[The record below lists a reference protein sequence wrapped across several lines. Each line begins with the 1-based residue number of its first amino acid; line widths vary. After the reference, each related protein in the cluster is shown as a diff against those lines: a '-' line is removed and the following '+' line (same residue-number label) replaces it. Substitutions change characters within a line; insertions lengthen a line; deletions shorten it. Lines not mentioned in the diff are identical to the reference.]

1 MAFRTWGRLLLT
13 ALGVSVLAG
22 AGQLGVAY
30 GFGIVRLT
38 GAFTGTTVNQW
49 PAQLVWV
56 GWFAANA
63 AVAGA
68 VLTGRLARR
77 DTPAASTGRQL
88 AIGGAAALGATAVA
102 PLCMQPARAAEL
114 ISVDPVWAVGICAIL
129 GAVIGAGAAVAVLF
143 RPELGWN
150 MAAVAGAVWVLALIS
165 VLPSL
170 GSAGP
175 LPTVR
180 LGVLE
185 PNWLDDAAAQRLA
198 LLLLPVV
205 ALLAGAAT
213 AGMARWRGQVPLVSG
228 LTGVAGPVL
237 VAFAYLTAG
246 PGDAVDRYQT
256 TPYYGALIAIL
267 AGALGAA
274 AAALLR
280 WPVGARTADPQAI
293 EPTDILRPLPA
304 GPPLPGTEA
313 ATSTDPVDDHRDTG
327 PTADAAP
334 TGGQLADT
342 GPGPR
347 ATDDTATVRTVP
359 AHWDWPATTAS
370 GQHGPVPADATRPE
384 QAPRQ
389 VGRRQRTYTTPDV
402 PKADAP
408 TQDALRTSGQPDRAT
423 NPPAP
428 ASWLTDPTGEF
439 TAGRQSTPS
448 SRDGDTPTVSASTAA
463 ASTAATSVAETST
476 VPAGDTGAV
485 GPTPDA
491 SADDLTGRDVP
502 GSDHTTTGDRV
513 APVTGT
519 PVTGSTSTPVTGSTS
534 TPIAGSTSTP
544 VTGSTSTPV
553 AGSASTPIAGDGP
566 AEAPAPKPRRT
577 RKPKSTPAGSGTIEG
592 ATPAGRELAATEATS
607 GDTPKAT
614 SGGTPK
620 ASTPDWHS
628 PTAGADLPAPVDSD
642 PNVADGTAHAATE
655 AAADDAAAPAAE
667 STSGPVATAAAETTT
682 DRAAGAGST
691 GRRTAGAGS
700 AADRT
705 AGAGTASGRTTPA
718 AGTTGGGTAP
728 AAESAGGRTRRPA
741 RSGKA
746 TDVTG
751 ADAAGPVDQ
760 GAPLPG
766 QDAASGQENQ
776 TDGKDPQGQ
785 TVGTAGESR
794 RDGATSTEPEATTVG
809 VGDPEP
815 AEKFSTGHAEPS
827 TTEGDGRASLFG
839 EATADGPATDRWTP
853 AAPAWPVT
861 SAWTTAPATGTADSD
876 SSASDAPVV
885 ADESDWTPRFR
896 HRAPL
901 PDLSRASTWD
911 AFNTT
916 RRAPD
921 RTASTPDQSAS
932 TPDLSAPT
940 DPTASTTD
948 QGSPTAATL
957 GGAGS
962 RDRAASTTGQDYS
975 TPDQATGTTGQA
987 IGTTGQAIGTP
998 DRGNSTTGRDNS
1010 TTGRVAGRRGR
1021 LADATG
1027 APTPAGP
1034 VVPPSAGPGIP
1045 EQGGA
1050 TGTADRDA
1058 TATAD
1063 RGTSGTDRGTSATA
1077 DTGGPDGDGGPESDA
1092 RRARSTST
1100 DDAEQPSRR
1109 GRLGGLFRRNRARTD
1124 EEKRPAADAAEPL
1137 PTQDEEFVDWVAGLG
1152 KPIADNEPEQE
1163 NGRRSLRSTGRHHR
1177 D

>member
-77 DTPAASTGRQL
+77 DTPPASIGRQL

-150 MAAVAGAVWVLALIS
+150 MAAVAGAVWLLAFIS

-170 GSAGP
+170 GTAGP

-213 AGMARWRGQVPLVSG
+213 AGLARWRGQVPLISG
-228 LTGVAGPVL
+228 VTGVAGPVL

-293 EPTDILRPLPA
+293 QPTDILRPLPA
-304 GPPLPGTEA
+304 GPPLPGAEA
-313 ATSTDPVDDHRDTG
+313 ARSTGPVDDHGDTE
-327 PTADAAP
+327 PAADAAP
-334 TGGQLADT
+334 TGGHLTKT

-347 ATDDTATVRTVP
+347 AADDTATVRTVP

-370 GQHGPVPADATRPE
+370 GQHGAVPTDATPPG
-384 QAPRQ
+384 QAPRP
-389 VGRRQRTYTTPDV
+389 VGRRQHADTTPD
-402 PKADAP
+402 AP
-408 TQDALRTSGQPDRAT
+408 TAGTPPRDALHTGRQHDRAT

-439 TAGRQSTPS
+439 TAGRQSAPS
-448 SRDGDTPTVSASTAA
+448 SRDADPIGPADPTPTVP
-463 ASTAATSVAETST
+463 ASTAATSTAA
-476 VPAGDTGAV
+476 AGDTGAVGTGAV

-491 SADDLTGRDVP
+491 SADDPTG
-502 GSDHTTTGDRV
+502 STTTTTAGGDKRDSDRTTTSDPTTPV
-513 APVTGT
+513 TTAPGTTAPGTPATVTPVTGT
-519 PVTGSTSTPVTGSTS
+519 TAPGTPSAGDAA
-534 TPIAGSTSTP
+534 TP
-544 VTGSTSTPV
+544 
-553 AGSASTPIAGDGP
+553 SASSEGEGAAD
-566 AEAPAPKPRRT
+566 APAPKPRRT
-577 RKPKSTPAGSGTIEG
+577 RKPKSTPADVTPGT
-592 ATPAGRELAATEATS
+592 
-607 GDTPKAT
+607 
-614 SGGTPK
+614 
-620 ASTPDWHS
+620 
-628 PTAGADLPAPVDSD
+628 TAE
-642 PNVADGTAHAATE
+642 H
-655 AAADDAAAPAAE
+655 
-667 STSGPVATAAAETTT
+667 TAAA
-682 DRAAGAGST
+682 AGST
-691 GRRTAGAGS
+691 A
-700 AADRT
+700 
-705 AGAGTASGRTTPA
+705 
-718 AGTTGGGTAP
+718 
-728 AAESAGGRTRRPA
+728 GRTRRPA

-746 TDVTG
+746 TDLTG
-751 ADAAGPVDQ
+751 TDSAGPVDQ
-760 GAPLPG
+760 DAPLPG
-766 QDAASGQENQ
+766 QDAPLPDRHTEPGQDTEPGQANQ
-776 TDGKDPQGQ
+776 TGGKDPQEQ
-785 TVGTAGESR
+785 TVGTGGESR
-794 RDGATSTEPEATTVG
+794 RDGAASTEPAVTTTP
-809 VGDPEP
+809 VGDPAPVEGSGTGR
-815 AEKFSTGHAEPS
+815 AERSAAES
-827 TTEGDGRASLFG
+827 DGGASLFG
-839 EATADGPATDRWTP
+839 EATADGPGTAGWAPT
-853 AAPAWPVT
+853 APAWPVT
-861 SAWTTAPATGTADSD
+861 SAWTTGSATGAADPEPSG
-876 SSASDAPVV
+876 SDAPVP
-885 ADESDWTPRFR
+885 AEESTDWTPRFR

-916 RRAPD
+916 RRAAASD
-921 RTASTPDQSAS
+921 RTASTPDQGS
-932 TPDLSAPT
+932 PT
-940 DPTASTTD
+940 DPTASTPNQD
-948 QGSPTAATL
+948 SPTAATL
-957 GGAGS
+957 DGGWS
-962 RDRAASTTGQDYS
+962 RGRAASTTGQ
-975 TPDQATGTTGQA
+975 A
-987 IGTTGQAIGTP
+987 
-998 DRGNSTTGRDNS
+998 NSTTDPASSMTDRASNATD
-1010 TTGRVAGRRGR
+1010 RAIGRRGR
-1021 LADATG
+1021 VGEATG
-1027 APTPAGP
+1027 APASAGP

-1045 EQGGA
+1045 EQGRA
-1050 TGTADRDA
+1050 SGTAD
-1058 TATAD
+1058 
-1063 RGTSGTDRGTSATA
+1063 S
-1077 DTGGPDGDGGPESDA
+1077 GGPDSDA
-1092 RRARSTST
+1092 RRAAPAST

-1109 GRLGGLFRRNRARTD
+1109 GRLGGLFRRNRARAD

-1137 PTQDEEFVDWVAGLG
+1137 ATQDEEFVDWVAGLG
-1152 KPIADNEPEQE
+1152 KPVADNEPEQE

>member
-77 DTPAASTGRQL
+77 DTPPASIGRQL

-150 MAAVAGAVWVLALIS
+150 MAAVAGAVWLLAFIS

-170 GSAGP
+170 GTAGP

-213 AGMARWRGQVPLVSG
+213 AGLARWRGQVPLISG
-228 LTGVAGPVL
+228 VTGVAGPVL

-293 EPTDILRPLPA
+293 QPTDILRPLPA
-304 GPPLPGTEA
+304 GPPLPGAEA
-313 ATSTDPVDDHRDTG
+313 ARSTGPVGDHRDTE

-334 TGGQLADT
+334 TGGHLTKT

-347 ATDDTATVRTVP
+347 AADDTATVRTVP

-370 GQHGPVPADATRPE
+370 GQHGAVPTDATPPGQASRP
-384 QAPRQ
+384 
-389 VGRRQRTYTTPDV
+389 VGRRQHADTTPD
-402 PKADAP
+402 AP
-408 TQDALRTSGQPDRAT
+408 TAGTPTRDALHTGGQHDRAT

-439 TAGRQSTPS
+439 TAGRQSAPS
-448 SRDGDTPTVSASTAA
+448 SRDADPIGPADPAPTVPAFTAATSTAA
-463 ASTAATSVAETST
+463 A
-476 VPAGDTGAV
+476 GDTGAVGTGAV

-491 SADDLTGRDVP
+491 GADDPTG
-502 GSDHTTTGDRV
+502 STTTTTAGGDKRDSDRTTTSDPTT
-513 APVTGT
+513 PVTTAPGTPAPGTPATVTPVTGTTAPGT
-519 PVTGSTSTPVTGSTS
+519 PVTGTTAPGTPSAGDAA
-534 TPIAGSTSTP
+534 TP
-544 VTGSTSTPV
+544 
-553 AGSASTPIAGDGP
+553 SASSAGEGAADS
-566 AEAPAPKPRRT
+566 PAPKPRRT
-577 RKPKSTPAGSGTIEG
+577 RKPKSTPADVTPGT
-592 ATPAGRELAATEATS
+592 
-607 GDTPKAT
+607 
-614 SGGTPK
+614 
-620 ASTPDWHS
+620 
-628 PTAGADLPAPVDSD
+628 TAE
-642 PNVADGTAHAATE
+642 H
-655 AAADDAAAPAAE
+655 
-667 STSGPVATAAAETTT
+667 TAAA
-682 DRAAGAGST
+682 AGST
-691 GRRTAGAGS
+691 A
-700 AADRT
+700 
-705 AGAGTASGRTTPA
+705 
-718 AGTTGGGTAP
+718 
-728 AAESAGGRTRRPA
+728 GRTRRPA

-746 TDVTG
+746 TDLTG
-751 ADAAGPVDQ
+751 ADSAGPVDQ
-760 GAPLPG
+760 DAPLPG
-766 QDAASGQENQ
+766 RHTEPGQDTEPGQANQ
-776 TDGKDPQGQ
+776 TGGKDPQEQ
-785 TVGTAGESR
+785 TVGTGGESR
-794 RDGATSTEPEATTVG
+794 RDGAASTEPAVTTTP
-809 VGDPEP
+809 VGDPAPVEGSGTGR
-815 AEKFSTGHAEPS
+815 AERSAAES
-827 TTEGDGRASLFG
+827 DGGASLFG
-839 EATADGPATDRWTP
+839 EATADGPGTALWAPT
-853 AAPAWPVT
+853 APAWPVT
-861 SAWTTAPATGTADSD
+861 SAWTTGSATGAADPEPSG
-876 SSASDAPVV
+876 SDAPVP
-885 ADESDWTPRFR
+885 AEESTDWTPRFR

-916 RRAPD
+916 RRAAASD
-921 RTASTPDQSAS
+921 RTASTPDQGS
-932 TPDLSAPT
+932 PT
-940 DPTASTTD
+940 DPTASTPNQD
-948 QGSPTAATL
+948 SPTAATL
-957 GGAGS
+957 DGGWS
-962 RDRAASTTGQDYS
+962 RGRAASTTGQ
-975 TPDQATGTTGQA
+975 T
-987 IGTTGQAIGTP
+987 
-998 DRGNSTTGRDNS
+998 NSTTDPANS
-1010 TTGRVAGRRGR
+1010 TTDPASSMTDRASNATDRAVGRRGR
-1021 LADATG
+1021 VGEATG
-1027 APTPAGP
+1027 APASAGP
-1034 VVPPSAGPGIP
+1034 VVPPPAGPGIP
-1045 EQGGA
+1045 EQGRA
-1050 TGTADRDA
+1050 SGTAD
-1058 TATAD
+1058 
-1063 RGTSGTDRGTSATA
+1063 S
-1077 DTGGPDGDGGPESDA
+1077 GGPDSDA
-1092 RRARSTST
+1092 RRAAPAST

-1109 GRLGGLFRRNRARTD
+1109 GRLGGLFRRNRARAD

-1137 PTQDEEFVDWVAGLG
+1137 ATQDEEFVDWVAGLG
-1152 KPIADNEPEQE
+1152 KPVADNEPEQE